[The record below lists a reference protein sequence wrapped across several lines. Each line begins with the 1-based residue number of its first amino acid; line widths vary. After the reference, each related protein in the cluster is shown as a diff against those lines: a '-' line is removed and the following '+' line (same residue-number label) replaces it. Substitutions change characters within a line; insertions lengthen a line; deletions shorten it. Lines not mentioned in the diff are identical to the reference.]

1 MKKLRV
7 VFIGL
12 LLISISSNL
21 YASLASDATLLFDP
35 SVEGCPLGGI
45 PPNCDF
51 GLAPVIVGGTFF
63 SFDINGNNNIELE
76 ERFGMTPEN
85 GITIGVAQPAS
96 GSHPGQPDGSE
107 IFSIDQ
113 PWQFF
118 GNTGMHQSN
127 SPVSIVSDDNAGN
140 VLLDMSGWGITW
152 NGISNI
158 PFSSG
163 SWGSNP
169 ESQAVLTCSVDCA
182 TGDTFSLYYT
192 AMVPI
197 GDPSGFGGVR
207 YRLGFDG
214 GLAIASLSSA
224 GLSESVGFLDDD
236 PGAVLSGVIGS
247 SSVVPVPGAIWL
259 FGSGLIGLIG
269 FARRKKETI
278 TIKY

>member
-1 MKKLRV
+1 MKLKQL
-7 VFIGL
+7 VFSGL
-12 LLISISSNL
+12 VILSLNGNL
-21 YASLASDATLLFDP
+21 HAALASNAVLFFDP
-35 SVEGCPLGGI
+35 SIEGCPSGGT

-51 GLAPVIVGGTFF
+51 DLYPVIVGGTFF
-63 SFDINGNNNIELE
+63 SFDINGNNDIELE

-85 GITIGVAQPAS
+85 GITLGAAQPAS
-96 GSHPGQPDGSE
+96 GSHTGLPDGSE

-152 NGISNI
+152 NGIPNI
-158 PFSSG
+158 PFGSG

-169 ESQAVLTCSVDCA
+169 EGQAVLTCGLDCSV
-182 TGDTFSLYYT
+182 GDSFSLFYT
-192 AMVPI
+192 AAVPL

-214 GLAIASLSSA
+214 GLAGASLGGAALSA
-224 GLSESVGFLDDD
+224 TVFSDSDL
-236 PGAVLSGVIGS
+236 GATVTGIIGA
-247 SSVVPVPGAIWL
+247 SVVPVPPAAWL

-269 FARRKKETI
+269 VARRKKA
-278 TIKY
+278 

>member
-12 LLISISSNL
+12 LFISISSNL

-35 SVEGCPLGGI
+35 SVEGCQGGGI
-45 PPNCDF
+45 APNCDF

-63 SFDINGNNNIELE
+63 SFDINDNNNIELE
-76 ERFGMTPEN
+76 ERFGMTPAN

-96 GSHPGQPDGSE
+96 GSHSGQPDGSE

-113 PWQFF
+113 PWHFF

-158 PFSSG
+158 PFGSG

-182 TGDTFSLYYT
+182 AGDTFSLYYT

-214 GLAIASLSSA
+214 GLASASLRSA
-224 GLSESVGFLDDD
+224 GLSESVVFLDDD
-236 PGAVLSGVIGS
+236 SGAVLSGVIGS

-259 FGSGLIGLIG
+259 FGSGLIGLLG
-269 FARRKKETI
+269 FARRKKA
-278 TIKY
+278 